1 MSDPRKFRLV
11 HDLARQNAKRAIDDP
26 AYEGWD
32 VLLRPPRKSRDQEE
46 KYHAQIG
53 DIADQWHYLGV
64 KWSRDD
70 MKRIL
75 VNGFKEDTKD
85 DPDLAECWR
94 EMGELKAVP
103 GMRGGLL
110 VLGDQTRKFPKKLA
124 SAFIEWLYAVGAE
137 NDVEWTDPR
146 HMETA

>member
-1 MSDPRKFRLV
+1 MSKQTFV
-11 HDLARQNAKRAIDDP
+11 MAHDLARQRAVDAVKAAP
-26 AYEGWD
+26 AGFVVTVAEP
-32 VLLRPPRKSRDQEE
+32 LKSRDQEA

-53 DIADQWHYLGV
+53 EIAAQWMYLGV
-64 KWSRDD
+64 KWSAED

-75 VNGFKEDTKD
+75 VNGFKEDTKN

-94 EMGELKAVP
+94 SMGELRAVP

-124 SAFIEWLYAVGAE
+124 SAFVEWLYSLGAE
-137 NDVEWTDPR
+137 VGVVWSEPER
-146 HMETA
+146 RAA

>member
-1 MSDPRKFRLV
+1 MSEPRFFV
-11 HDLARQNAKRAIDDP
+11 MAHPQARSRAIDAIKDAP
-26 AYEGWD
+26 DGWH
-32 VLLRPPRKSRDQEE
+32 VRLQPPLKSRPQEE

-53 DIADQWHYLGV
+53 DIADQWLYLGV

-85 DPDLAECWR
+85 DHELSECWR
-94 EMGELKAVP
+94 AMGELKAIP
-103 GMRGGLL
+103 GMRGGLV

-124 SAFIEWLYAVGAE
+124 SAFVEWLYALGAE
-137 NDVEWTDPR
+137 IGVEWTEPE
-146 HMETA
+146 MERA